1 MKIQRCLIYHY
12 LHTQRFLYL
21 KRVGKTSM
29 GLFPLQIA
37 TLLLLFVFFKYVTYF
52 QLLHIYFRPYFLNRS
67 CPPKGCLEE
76 ILSDKTAHGTFD
88 FKLYYKLL
96 LIKPKEKLYLSFRKK
111 KRIFQIFMPSF
122 QNLFLQFSLVCC
134 VAKDFTFKRNYKI
147 KRLSAA
153 SAEILIT
160 LVETSIKSSQ
170 RSAIDL

>member
-111 KRIFQIFMPSF
+111 NEYFRYSCQAFRIYSC
-122 QNLFLQFSLVCC
+122 NFLWSVVQQ
-134 VAKDFTFKRNYKI
+134 KI
-147 KRLSAA
+147 LPLSATIRLSA
-153 SAEILIT
+153 
-160 LVETSIKSSQ
+160 
-170 RSAIDL
+170 